1 MACSVRFS
9 SVLWLA
15 LATSLGSPCIAHAQL
30 GFNEQNTLSPWQVQT
45 PAPST
50 AISVD
55 SKPVP
60 HAIEEAIDVMPETTS
75 PVRTVDLTSAPD
87 DIWQRIRL
95 GFGMP
100 DLNNDLVTERQVWY
114 LSRPSVL
121 KSLLNRGRRYLYYI
135 VDELERRGMPTEL
148 ALLPMVES
156 AYNPMAYSRAH
167 ASGLWQFIPSTGRS
181 YNLTQNSWVDERR
194 DIIASTKAALDYLQ
208 NIYEMHGD
216 WHLALAS
223 YNWGEGAVGRALQKN
238 QAAGRPME
246 YQYLNMPG
254 ETRYYVPKLQALK
267 NIISRPELF
276 NLALPEIPNRPYF
289 STVDLPSQIDLVT
302 AARLAET
309 PLEEFVALN
318 PAHKRPVIRGG
329 ENGLSVVVPSDKVN
343 TFLSNLENLEPS
355 DKGMRTY
362 TLQPG
367 EKIDQVAKRFNVP
380 LPRLLQANS
389 LSRYSFVTAGD
400 TLVIPNS
407 KTPDLTPLENL
418 PQFRAPAVAE
428 PPKTK
433 TVYVIKNGK
442 KVAVKVEVAPSHA
455 KDKAHP
461 DKASTHASASSA
473 KDKTGK
479 VAPLKEAGKASSTAN
494 AKSATS
500 NKSSASKSSA
510 SKPSSKPA
518 GTVKATSSGTSKKPA
533 SDSKHAT
540 DKKKK

>member
-15 LATSLGSPCIAHAQL
+15 LAMSLGSPCIAHAQL
-30 GFNEQNTLSPWQVQT
+30 GFNEQNALPPWQVQT
-45 PAPST
+45 PAPSSPI
-50 AISVD
+50 AVE
-55 SKPVP
+55 SKSAP
-60 HAIEEAIDVMPETTS
+60 HAIEEAIDVTPETTS

-194 DIIASTKAALDYLQ
+194 YIIASTKAALDYLQ

-267 NIISRPELF
+267 NTISRPELF

-289 STVDLPSQIDLVT
+289 
-302 AARLAET
+302 
-309 PLEEFVALN
+309 
-318 PAHKRPVIRGG
+318 
-329 ENGLSVVVPSDKVN
+329 
-343 TFLSNLENLEPS
+343 
-355 DKGMRTY
+355 
-362 TLQPG
+362 
-367 EKIDQVAKRFNVP
+367 
-380 LPRLLQANS
+380 
-389 LSRYSFVTAGD
+389 
-400 TLVIPNS
+400 
-407 KTPDLTPLENL
+407 
-418 PQFRAPAVAE
+418 
-428 PPKTK
+428 
-433 TVYVIKNGK
+433 
-442 KVAVKVEVAPSHA
+442 
-455 KDKAHP
+455 
-461 DKASTHASASSA
+461 
-473 KDKTGK
+473 
-479 VAPLKEAGKASSTAN
+479 
-494 AKSATS
+494 
-500 NKSSASKSSA
+500 
-510 SKPSSKPA
+510 
-518 GTVKATSSGTSKKPA
+518 
-533 SDSKHAT
+533 
-540 DKKKK
+540 